1 MNISKEQEL
10 KNVINHIEEA
20 VWNGRHNDSKGYIID
35 LSNADNTIEIS
46 ATIEEPVHESFTTEP
61 HFKIGKEQ
69 VNMEQVVSKY
79 IEMKKPYIF
88 NLSEYNNL
96 SKLSEETQKMFIDN
110 LLEIEEKLENIN
122 IKDIG
127 ADSVRVKLFKK
138 ETEKERLYKEK
149 QKVEKEYIEIS
160 EKKEQNIKSINNYV
174 EKLKRNNEFF
184 RPINIF
190 NKIFSKQEIEQQ
202 NQFYKKEAVGLEK
215 ENIKN
220 TELIFDKMFFKNDL
234 NKQIQKVE
242 KEVEELRKQY
252 DLESREQIKESDILK
267 EKNMLFKV
275 FKIDIEDELVKDSE
289 IQIEVESE

>member
-1 MNISKEQEL
+1 MNISKEQEI

-20 VWNGRHNDSKGYIID
+20 VWNGRHNDSKGYVID
-35 LSNADNTIEIS
+35 LSNTDNKIEIS

-61 HFKIGKEQ
+61 HFKIGKELG
-69 VNMEQVVSKY
+69 NMEQAISKY

-88 NLSEYNNL
+88 NLVEYNNL

-122 IKDIG
+122 SKDIG

-149 QKVEKEYIEIS
+149 QKLEKEYIEIS
-160 EKKEQNIKSINNYV
+160 EKKEQNSKSINNYV
-174 EKLKRNNEFF
+174 ERLKRNNEFF

-190 NKIFSKQEIEQQ
+190 NKVFLKQETEQQ
-202 NQFYKKEAVGLEK
+202 NQFYKKEAVRLEK
-215 ENIKN
+215 ENMKN
-220 TELIFDKMFFKNDL
+220 TELIFDKMFLKNDL
-234 NKQIQKVE
+234 NKQIQEVE

-252 DLESREQIKESDILK
+252 DLENKEEIKESDILK

-275 FKIDIEDELVKDSE
+275 FRIDIEDEPVKNSE
-289 IQIEVESE
+289 IQIEAESE